1 MRTLDELL
9 DRDAPALPLLRE
21 WIDDPAGSGG
31 TLILPAETVA
41 GDTLVRLQVTT
52 RSMLGTL
59 AYETGGI
66 SIADGLVR
74 LLGSGAERSIIQ
86 TATIAGCPLDGR
98 YPDIIIVGDDVFGGL
113 FALNGGRFGA
123 ERQGQVFHLAA
134 DYTVWVPLGVGHS
147 DFIHWC
153 LTGDLSALYAP
164 LTYLDVFATRPWPA
178 FEATFSFYPF
188 LWTEEAKDRQPS
200 VRVIDADENLKHRLE
215 LCGFAIS

>member
-9 DRDAPALPLLRE
+9 ERDEPALPLLCE
-21 WIDDPAGSGG
+21 WIDDPAGNGG
-31 TLILPAETVA
+31 ILFLPAEAVA

-86 TATIAGCPLDGR
+86 TAKIAGCPMDGS

-113 FALNGGRFGA
+113 FALNGGRFGT

-134 DYTVWVPLGVGHS
+134 DDTVWVPLGVGHS

-164 LTYLDVFATRPWPA
+164 FTYLDVFAMRPLPA
-178 FEATFSFYPF
+178 FEGTLSFYPF
-188 LWTEEAKDRQPS
+188 LWTKEGKDRQPS
-200 VRVIDADENLKHRLE
+200 VQVISADESLKLRLE
-215 LCGFAIS
+215 LCGFAVS

>member
-1 MRTLDELL
+1 MRTLDQLL
-9 DRDAPALPLLRE
+9 DRDEPALPLLQE
-21 WIDDPAGSGG
+21 WIDDPAGNGG
-31 TLILPAETVA
+31 NLILPAETVA

-52 RSMLGTL
+52 RSLLGTL

-66 SIADGLVR
+66 SIADGLIR

-86 TATIAGCPLDGR
+86 SAAIAGCPLDGS

-123 ERQGQVFHLAA
+123 ESQGQVFHLAA
-134 DYTVWVPLGVGHS
+134 DDTVWVPLGMGHS

-164 LTYLDVFATRPWPA
+164 FAYLDVFAKRPLPA
-178 FEATFSFYPF
+178 FEATLSFYPF
-188 LWTEEAKDRQPS
+188 LWTKEAKDRQPS
-200 VRVIDADENLKHRLE
+200 VRVISADESLTHRLE
-215 LCGFAIS
+215 LCGFAVS

>member
-9 DRDAPALPLLRE
+9 DRDAPALPILRE
-21 WIDDPAGSGG
+21 WINDPAGNGG

-86 TATIAGCPLDGR
+86 TAAIAGCPLDGSF
-98 YPDIIIVGDDVFGGL
+98 PDIVIVGDDVFGGV
-113 FALNGGRFGA
+113 FALNGGRFGT

-134 DYTVWVPLGVGHS
+134 DDTVWVPLGVGHS

-164 LTYLDVFATRPWPA
+164 FTYLDVFTTRPLPA

-188 LWTEEAKDRQPS
+188 LWTKEAKDRQPS
-200 VRVIDADENLKHRLE
+200 VRVIGADENLKHRLE